1 MSQYLF
7 QENQKKSRRKALM
20 LTILFHILI
29 IGGLVY
35 NSVGETSEIKS
46 MIQDWMDT
54 SPDEELVSM
63 I

>member
-7 QENQKKSRRKALM
+7 HENQKKSRRKALM
-20 LTILFHILI
+20 LTILFHVVI
-29 IGGLVY
+29 IGGIIY

-46 MIQDWMDT
+46 TIQEWMDG
-54 SPDEELVSM
+54 SSEDELVSM